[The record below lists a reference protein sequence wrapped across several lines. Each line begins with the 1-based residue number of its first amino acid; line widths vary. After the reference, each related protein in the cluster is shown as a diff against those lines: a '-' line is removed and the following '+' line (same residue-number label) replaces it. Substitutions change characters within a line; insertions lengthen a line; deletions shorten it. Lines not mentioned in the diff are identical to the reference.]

1 MTKQTK
7 KPVIKITK
15 IFPPNPESV
24 EKCHVGSH
32 GDIECLFTVNGLKY
46 VLHYN
51 PKLAGYDGMPS
62 EARENCVITREIDG
76 KVFNCTTQYAIPG
89 MPEVKAY
96 GTYTWEYF
104 GKNAAVDSFMD
115 PTEKMLLGT
124 FIAPFVKDYDI
135 ASFTQGTEA
144 DEFWDGLTSSEKE
157 AMVAMF
163 KAVRAI
169 AGRP

>member
-1 MTKQTK
+1 MAKQTK

-15 IFPPNPESV
+15 IFAPNPESV
-24 EKCHVGSH
+24 RKCSVRSH
-32 GDIECLFTVNGLKY
+32 GNIECWFTVNGVKY
-46 VLHYN
+46 VLRYN
-51 PKLAGYDGMPS
+51 PKLAGYDGMPA

-76 KVFNCTTQYAIPG
+76 KVFNCTTQYAIPDL
-89 MPEVKAY
+89 PEVGAY
-96 GTYTWEYF
+96 QKRTADFF
-104 GKNAAVDSFMD
+104 GKNAAVDAFMN

-135 ASFTQGTEA
+135 ASFTPGTEA
-144 DEFWDGLTSSEKE
+144 DEFWNGLTASEKE

>member
-1 MTKQTK
+1 MTNRTK
-7 KPVIKITK
+7 EPVIKITK

-24 EKCHVGSH
+24 EKCHVCDH
-32 GDIECLFTVNGLKY
+32 GDIECWFTVNGLKY

-51 PKLAGYDGMPS
+51 PKIAGSDGMPA

-76 KVFNCTTQYAIPG
+76 KSFNCTTQYSIPG
-89 MPEVKAY
+89 MPDVKAY
-96 GTYTWEYF
+96 GKYTWEYF
-104 GKNAAVDSFMD
+104 GKDAAVDSFMD

-124 FIAPFVKDYDI
+124 FIAPFVKDYGI
-135 ASFTQGTEA
+135 ASFTHGTEA
-144 DEFWDGLTSSEKE
+144 DEFWNGLTLSEKE

-169 AGRP
+169 AK